1 MLKLGMSWTALLET
15 GLKGFAVSGGLI
27 VALGAQNAFVL
38 RQGLKKDR
46 IFIVALVSAFCDAVL
61 TSIGVN
67 GLGAWLA
74 ESPTLTRI
82 ACWGGAA
89 FLVYFGVRSLRAA
102 MHPGKLQVSEEGA
115 RATTKAIVL
124 QSLGF
129 SLLNP
134 HAILD
139 TVVLLGTIGAQYPP
153 SSRQVFLVGAV
164 SASFV
169 WFFGLGY
176 GAAKLAPLFAKPSAW
191 RVLDTCIGVLM
202 IGIAIT
208 LLL

>member
-1 MLKLGMSWTALLET
+1 MDLLET

-38 RQGLKKDR
+38 RQGLRKDR
-46 IFIVALVSAFCDAVL
+46 VFWVALVSACCDALL

-74 ESPTLTRI
+74 ASPNLTRV

-89 FLVYFGVRSLRAA
+89 FLLYFAIRSFRSALKPGHLRVQGDSASA
-102 MHPGKLQVSEEGA
+102 STRVVIAQA
-115 RATTKAIVL
+115 
-124 QSLGF
+124 LGF

-139 TVVLLGTIGAQYPP
+139 TVVLLGTLGAQYPP
-153 SSRQVFLVGAV
+153 YPRQVFLVGAV
-164 SASFV
+164 AASFT
-169 WFFGLGY
+169 WFFALGY
-176 GAAKLAPLFAKPSAW
+176 GAAKLAPFFEKPSSW
-191 RVLDTCIGVLM
+191 RLLDTAIGFLM